1 MRGDCPFDERLDDVH
16 DLLLLTPRQ
25 RGDSIEDLA
34 GSTRRPALAS
44 GLDPQQLVGRGIQ
57 SRRKRDDLLGL
68 EGDRPPFPVCDQSL
82 IYTHASREL
91 RLRQPRLCP
100 RFCQSFAERRPLAS
114 CGSARFHDVR
124 INGLAESYRN
134 LLHDLCKIRIS
145 RVQVKIVRFR
155 S

>member
-68 EGDRPPFPVCDQSL
+68 EGDRPPFPVCLNAVVKLPKSGGLKVDILSM
-82 IYTHASREL
+82 IVV
-91 RLRQPRLCP
+91 PD
-100 RFCQSFAERRPLAS
+100 PL
-114 CGSARFHDVR
+114 
-124 INGLAESYRN
+124 
-134 LLHDLCKIRIS
+134 
-145 RVQVKIVRFR
+145 
-155 S
+155 